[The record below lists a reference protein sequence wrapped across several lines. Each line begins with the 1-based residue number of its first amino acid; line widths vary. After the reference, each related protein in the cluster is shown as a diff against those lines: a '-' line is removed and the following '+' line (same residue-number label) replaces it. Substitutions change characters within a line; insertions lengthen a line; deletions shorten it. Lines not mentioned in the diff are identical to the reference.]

1 MDCFTFMCLLC
12 LSITLKKI
20 IWWFERLLRVG
31 CQSPCIV
38 CTSVKGKE
46 GSEKKNS
53 QVKLTKQISNQ
64 FNKKLWAHTLYT
76 KVERCSAKFVINVSF
91 RISFITYIVGEKVK
105 ANLQLESFETFWIK
119 SVMSKV
125 KLKMHQTG
133 HTWLVVYFEVH
144 HAVCFDQD
152 ERSKRRPRHM
162 WKSSVHI
169 FEEYFRLG
177 SLKKYKIMHCFSF
190 KKFSLKKK
198 EMMKK

>member
-91 RISFITYIVGEKVK
+91 LSLYC
-105 ANLQLESFETFWIK
+105 W
-119 SVMSKV
+119 
-125 KLKMHQTG
+125 
-133 HTWLVVYFEVH
+133 
-144 HAVCFDQD
+144 
-152 ERSKRRPRHM
+152 
-162 WKSSVHI
+162 WKSKSKFATWKFWNILDKVSDVKGQTQNASDWTHMVSGLFWSTPCCLFWSRWKI
-169 FEEYFRLG
+169 ETTTQTCV
-177 SLKKYKIMHCFSF
+177 KK
-190 KKFSLKKK
+190 
-198 EMMKK
+198 

>member
-1 MDCFTFMCLLC
+1 M
-12 LSITLKKI
+12 S
-20 IWWFERLLRVG
+20 
-31 CQSPCIV
+31 S
-38 CTSVKGKE
+38 
-46 GSEKKNS
+46 
-53 QVKLTKQISNQ
+53 
-64 FNKKLWAHTLYT
+64 HTLY
-76 KVERCSAKFVINVSF
+76 KGREVLGYICHKCQFSNFF
-91 RISFITYIVGEKVK
+91 HYIVGEKVK

-152 ERSKRRPRHM
+152 ERSKRRPRHV

-169 FEEYFRLG
+169 FEEYFHLG

-198 EMMKK
+198 RWWKSSVKGVVS